1 MKIVIYF
8 ILIILVSS
16 SLCRGEYYKFQ
27 QKDHLGD
34 DYGYGEVTYPQNDN
48 FRKGSFD
55 ITGFEVAQDDENL
68 IFRIDLA
75 AKIGK
80 FEYSEYQ
87 YRYSLPDDFMLQLIQ
102 IYIDKDHAQGSGITA
117 TLPGVNGEIAS
128 GSAWEKA
135 IVISSL
141 PHKFKSEIERA
152 NLSYQNRIYLP
163 KKIKLKNSRKTIEVE
178 VPLEEIGIPNEDW
191 GYTVLMLGHDFSGS
205 LFKNNVLVRE
215 IKTIASQWNFGG
227 KEEDRQNTNIIDLLT
242 PIKHPQEIVLKPDKK
257 KNIIYAVY
265 KNGNNIKAIT
275 LKGNVIQTSRDKIVV
290 DLGAKDGIL
299 VDTEIVINNNYKAVV
314 TEVFPEMIMAELV
327 DNDDYKKIDKGM
339 IVTVLLK

>member
-1 MKIVIYF
+1 MKIIIYF

-16 SLCRGEYYKFQ
+16 SYGDKYYKFQ

-34 DYGYGEVTYPQNDN
+34 DYGYGEVTYPQNNN

-55 ITGFEVAQDDENL
+55 ITNFEVMQDDENL
-68 IFRIDLA
+68 IFKIDIA

-80 FEYSEYQ
+80 FEYPEYK

-102 IYIDKDHAQGSGITA
+102 IYIDKDHVLGSGITA
-117 TLPGVNGEIAS
+117 TLPGINAKIAPE
-128 GSAWEKA
+128 SAWEKV

-141 PHKFKSEIERA
+141 PYKFRSEIKRA
-152 NLSYQNRIYLP
+152 DLSYQDRIYLP
-163 KKIKLKNSRKTIEVE
+163 KKIKLKNNKKTIKIK
-178 VPLEEIGIPNEDW
+178 VPLREIGIPNENW
-191 GYTVLMLGHDFSGS
+191 GYTVLMLSHDFSGS

-227 KEEDRQNTNIIDLLT
+227 KEENRQNTNIIDLLT

-257 KNIIYAVY
+257 ENIIYAVY
-265 KNGNNIKAIT
+265 QNQSNIKTIT
-275 LKGNVIQTSRDKIVV
+275 LKGNVLQISKNKIIV

-299 VDTEIVINNNYKAVV
+299 VDAEIVINNNYKAVV
-314 TEVFPEMIMAELV
+314 TEVFPEMIMAELI
-327 DNDDYKKIDKGM
+327 DNNDYKKIDKGM
-339 IVTVLLK
+339 SVTILLK